1 MLGRY
6 QLLKII
12 VGIGVESFWKKAYQP
27 DAGVG
32 ILFIL
37 ESYRSWIFF
46 KNFIPAQS

>member
-6 QLLKII
+6 QLLINI

-27 DAGVG
+27 GAGVG

-37 ESYRSWIFF
+37 ECYRYWIFL
-46 KNFIPAQS
+46 KTFIPA